1 VHTRPN
7 RSRSGSTLSPVMRAR
22 LRPLRYWGPILLG
35 FVLLVVAHSASP
47 VVAYVLVIA
56 AFVLVFEGGTAMF
69 ARAGTTGG
77 LKDFHQ

>member
-1 VHTRPN
+1 MHTRPN

-35 FVLLVVAHSASP
+35 LVLLVVAYSVPP

-56 AFVLVFEGGTAMF
+56 AFVLMIEGGTAMF
-69 ARAGTTGG
+69 ARAGSTGG